1 VTRYDR
7 QGRHGDRRLPRA
19 LAALTAL
26 TALAACSSPDLG
38 SSHFACSSD
47 ADCLAGEVCGS
58 LGAERACVA
67 TSDSP
72 IRVGMSGP
80 FQGPSAELGIEM
92 RRGISALFQSVN
104 ESGGIYG
111 RDLELLAENDN
122 YDPDTAVAAVHSLLD
137 IQETTPGADEPDVR
151 GPNGVFALLGSIG
164 TPTMLRTAPLATKN
178 KVVFFAPFT
187 GAQTYLR
194 DGTNSPYVYNY
205 RAGYFEE
212 TQAMIDYL
220 STSRLPRVIS
230 QPPGDSY
237 RRIIVFQQDDS
248 YGDSGYDGVVNAYQR
263 VPEATLPAADAITR
277 IRYQRE
283 QLASVDQ
290 PIEEA
295 KALLDTLH
303 QEANGPVSVAIVMID
318 TYEPANRF
326 IRGVKNWIHADAT
339 RAAELDVLFMNVSF
353 VGSDSLSDALRA
365 TPELSDGDASYTDNV
380 MVMQVVPYYGSQAE
394 TIVSYR
400 RDIDRF
406 EVGDYTF
413 TSLEGYVVAKLFSD
427 ALRLNGPNLTTD
439 SFRAVLDNQIRDMDI
454 GIGTALSFSTSNR
467 QASHT
472 VWGSQI
478 EPDGSFSVPFIWTP
492 TARIQSN

>member
-1 VTRYDR
+1 MTQHHRDEPGTRLTR
-7 QGRHGDRRLPRA
+7 ALTAA
-19 LAALTAL
+19 LAALA
-26 TALAACSSPDLG
+26 ALAACSSPELG

-47 ADCLAGEVCGS
+47 VDCLDGEVCGT
-58 LGAERACVA
+58 LGGERACVA

-72 IRVGMSGP
+72 IRIGMSGP
-80 FQGPSAELGIEM
+80 FQGPSADLGSEM

-104 ESGGIYG
+104 ESGGIHG
-111 RDLELLAENDN
+111 RDLELIAENDN
-122 YDPDTAVAAVHSLLD
+122 YDPDDAVEAVRSLLD
-137 IQETTPGADEPDVR
+137 IQETTLGADEPDVR

-164 TPTMLRTAPLATKN
+164 TPTMLRTAPLADKN
-178 KVVFFAPFT
+178 QVVFFAPFT

-212 TQAMIDYL
+212 TQAMVDYL
-220 STSRLPRVIS
+220 STDRLPRVIS
-230 QPPGDSY
+230 SPPGDSY

-263 VPEATLPAADAITR
+263 VPDATLPGPEAIPR

-295 KALLDTLH
+295 KALLQTLH
-303 QEANGPVSVAIVMID
+303 QESAGPVSVAIVMID
-318 TYEPANRF
+318 TYEPANKF
-326 IRGVKNWIHADAT
+326 IRGVKNWIQADAT

-353 VGSDSLSDALRA
+353 VGSDSLVDALRA
-365 TPELSDGDASYTDNV
+365 TPELTGGNYTDGV

-394 TIVSYR
+394 SIVAYR

-413 TSLEGYVVAKLFSD
+413 TSLEGYVVAKLFTD
-427 ALRLNGPNLTTD
+427 ALKMTGPNLTTE
-439 SFRAVLDNQIRDMDI
+439 SFRTVLDNQIRDMDI
-454 GIGTALSFSTSNR
+454 GIGTPLSFSPSNR

-478 EPDGSFSVPFIWTP
+478 EPDGSFSVPFIWNP
-492 TARIQSN
+492 TARIQPN

>member
-1 VTRYDR
+1 MTRLDQR
-7 QGRHGDRRLPRA
+7 NVRA
-19 LAALTAL
+19 HRMTLAMVLVG
-26 TALAACSSPDLG
+26 LASLSACSSPDLDG
-38 SSHFACSSD
+38 SHFACSSD
-47 ADCLAGEVCGS
+47 ADCLGGEVCGTV
-58 LGAERACVA
+58 GTERACVA

-72 IRVGMSGP
+72 IRIGMSGP

-104 ESGGIYG
+104 ESGGVHG
-111 RDLELLAENDN
+111 RELQLIAENDN
-122 YDPDTAVAAVHSLLD
+122 YDPDDAAAAVHSLLD
-137 IQETTPGADEPDVR
+137 IQETSPGADEPDVR

-164 TPTMLRTAPLATKN
+164 TPTMLRTAPLADKN
-178 KVVFFAPFT
+178 EVVFFAPFT

-220 STSRLPRVIS
+220 STARLPRVIS
-230 QPPGDSY
+230 SPPADSY

-263 VPEATLPAADAITR
+263 VPEASLPGPDAIPR

-290 PIEEA
+290 PIEDA
-295 KALLDTLH
+295 KALLGTLH
-303 QEANGPVSVAIVMID
+303 QEAAGPVSVAIVMID
-318 TYEPANRF
+318 TYQPANKF
-326 IRGVKNWIHADAT
+326 IRGVKDWIHADAT
-339 RAAELDVLFMNVSF
+339 RASQLDVLFMNVSF
-353 VGSDSLSDALRA
+353 VGSDSLVDALRA
-365 TPELSDGDASYTDNV
+365 PPALGSSDNYTDGV

-394 TIVSYR
+394 AIVSYR

-427 ALRLNGPNLTTD
+427 ALKMNGPNLTTE
-439 SFRAVLDNQIRDMDI
+439 SFRAVLDNQVRDMDI
-454 GIGTALSFSTSNR
+454 GIGTPLSFSPSNR

-472 VWGSQI
+472 VWGSEI
-478 EPDGSFSVPFIWTP
+478 LPDGSFRVPFIWNP